1 MKKFELN
8 NMQFNMNNAFAAF
21 AALGLVISVLIKFIF
36 SESDNSFYPTL
47 VAFVVLLMVFHR
59 LSYVAITENKFKEI
73 GDGKRLTDGSIVD
86 GVYYL
91 GFTYT
96 LLILVTS
103 FVSMGQDP
111 GSMRLKYDSNLMGL
125 MDILNR
131 FCVGLF
137 TTGYGLVARIQL
149 SNLVEIEELDPEGL
163 KEKLNTKTAAL
174 ISIIELGTTSLQ
186 NLVISSNESIS
197 NSVTEATHSIASQ
210 SDLISNNLSDI
221 SANLTKVLTKLR
233 KQVENLDL
241 TDATTAVEMHLSS
254 TSSEV
259 LHLNQAINEVSQKFS
274 GAGSIVSE
282 SSSKLINV
290 LDQINAQQ
298 SALLNGINSLAASLE
313 GITRVVPESEQVI
326 KSSTVSLNGFDTN
339 VRASL
344 ENLSQLTQALLN
356 SQNSLNLLVTGA
368 NQAGSQLQQSGGAL
382 SVTMANSA
390 NSIEESV
397 KQFSERLN
405 SLDNSILSLE
415 RRINSKGQ

>member
-1 MKKFELN
+1 MKKFDLN
-8 NMQFNMNNAFAAF
+8 NMQFNMNNAFAGF

-47 VAFVVLLMVFHR
+47 IAFVVLLIVFHR
-59 LSYVAITENKFKEI
+59 LSYIAITENKFKEI

-111 GSMRLKYDSNLMGL
+111 GTMRLKYDSNLMGL

-174 ISIIELGTTSLQ
+174 IAIIELGTTSLQ

-197 NSVTEATHSIASQ
+197 NSVVEATNSISGQ
-210 SDLISNNLSDI
+210 SDLISSNLSEI
-221 SANLTKVLTKLR
+221 SGNLTKVLAKLK

-254 TSSEV
+254 TSGEV
-259 LHLNQAINEVSQKFS
+259 LQLNQAINEVSQKFS
-274 GAGSIVSE
+274 GAGTIVGE
-282 SSSKLINV
+282 SSSKLIHV

-298 SALLNGINSLAASLE
+298 SALLGGINSLAASFE
-313 GITRVVPESEQVI
+313 SMVKVVPESEQVI

-339 VRASL
+339 LQASL
-344 ENLSQLTQALLN
+344 VNLAQLTQALLN
-356 SQNSLNLLVTGA
+356 SQNSLNSLVLGA
-368 NQAGSQLQQSGGAL
+368 NQASSQLQQSSGVLGT
-382 SVTMANSA
+382 TMANSA
-390 NSIEESV
+390 NSIQESV
-397 KQFSERLN
+397 KLFSERLD
-405 SLDNSILSLE
+405 SLDNSILTLE
-415 RRINSKGQ
+415 RKINSRG